1 MWERLKDS
9 YPPILEL
16 IPLVAL
22 GWGAYVLL
30 SGLEEM
36 ALLMPVDF
44 SFLGKPTVLAATN
57 PLILW
62 SYLSL
67 AAALYV
73 IFSLISYYVLL
84 SGDPR
89 ELISLPPDRA
99 TPLELHEAV
108 VVQRSWIRSFYA
120 LKTLIII
127 NLVYRLWGTVWIS
140 LTRWDGLGLWPWLTI
155 ILMIAAILY
164 PLFLLARIVSS
175 HRIRVSRDD
184 NASSPEGFPMPPS
197 STGRDKNNSAQL

>member
-1 MWERLKDS
+1 MWERLRDS

-16 IPLVAL
+16 IPLAAL

-30 SGLEEM
+30 SGFEEM

-44 SFLGKPTVLAATN
+44 SFWGKPTVLAATN

-67 AAALYV
+67 AAALYA

-84 SGDPR
+84 SDDPR
-89 ELISLPPDRA
+89 ELISLPADRA
-99 TPLELHEAV
+99 TPLELGEAV
-108 VVQRSWIRSFYA
+108 VVQRSWVRSFYA
-120 LKTLIII
+120 LKTLIIM

-140 LTRWDGLGLWPWLTI
+140 LTRWDGLGLWPWLTV
-155 ILMIAAILY
+155 ILMMVAILH

-175 HRIRVSRDD
+175 HRIRAATDD
-184 NASSPEGFPMPPS
+184 NATSPDGFPMPPS
-197 STGRDKNNSAQL
+197 NTRSDKNKSA